1 MKKFS
6 SLVISLLFLSG
17 SWAWAGTPVERDLR
31 HCLDLQSNYE
41 IAKCAGEL
49 TPWKGGKPAPQSG
62 MAAAGKMEAAKAEA
76 AKTEAI
82 KPDVAKPE
90 GTKKAQ
96 AAPVN
101 PAPRNDGEAFR
112 PHVLV
117 VKSPDAIASW
127 VKLAPAMRKGEA
139 GHLKSVSR
147 DEKIFFPVVATFSES
162 QAGKKI
168 TLSAELELITPDG
181 KVNQLKP
188 EGAPGCCQASSVDP
202 AAPQTV
208 VLQPVPDITFD
219 AKDLSGKYRLRAK
232 ISNGKETVV
241 AEETF
246 TLM

>member
-6 SLVISLLFLSG
+6 SLLIAMLLLSG
-17 SWAWAGTPVERDLR
+17 SWAWAGKPVERDLR

-62 MAAAGKMEAAKAEA
+62 GMAAAGKMEAAQAEA
-76 AKTEAI
+76 VKPEA
-82 KPDVAKPE
+82 AKPE

-96 AAPVN
+96 AASGN
-101 PAPRNDGEAFR
+101 PAPKNEAEAFR

-117 VKSPDAIASW
+117 VKSHDAIASW
-127 VKLAPAMRKGEA
+127 VKLAPALRKGEA

-147 DEKIFFPVVATFSES
+147 DEKIFFPVIATFSES

-168 TLSAELELITPDG
+168 TLSAELELVTPDG
-181 KVNQLKP
+181 KVNPLKP
-188 EGAPGCCQASSVDP
+188 EGASGCCQASSVDA

-208 VLQPVPDITFD
+208 VLQPVQEITFE

>member
-6 SLVISLLFLSG
+6 SLLIAMLLLSG
-17 SWAWAGTPVERDLR
+17 SWAWAGKPVERDMR

-62 MAAAGKMEAAKAEA
+62 VAAVGKMEAAKAEA
-76 AKTEAI
+76 
-82 KPDVAKPE
+82 VKPE
-90 GTKKAQ
+90 AAQ
-96 AAPVN
+96 PEGAKNARAVSGN
-101 PAPRNDGEAFR
+101 PAPRSEAETFR

-117 VKSPDAIASW
+117 VKSHDAIASW
-127 VKLAPAMRKGEA
+127 VKLAPALRKGEA

-147 DEKIFFPVVATFSES
+147 GEKIFFPVIATFSES
-162 QAGKKI
+162 QAGKKL

-181 KVNQLKP
+181 KVNPLKP
-188 EGAPGCCQASSVDP
+188 EGAPGCCQASSVDA

-208 VLQPVPDITFD
+208 VLQPVQETTFE
-219 AKDLSGKYRLRAK
+219 AKDLSGKYKLRAK